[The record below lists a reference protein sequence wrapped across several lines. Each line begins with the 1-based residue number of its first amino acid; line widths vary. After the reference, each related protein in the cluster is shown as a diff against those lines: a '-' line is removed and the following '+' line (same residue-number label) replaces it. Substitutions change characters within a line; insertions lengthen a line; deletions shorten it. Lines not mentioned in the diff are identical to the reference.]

1 MRKLALWLAIIL
13 CFAFSGLSFA
23 EETENMSLFKFSSS
37 ESQGDGEAS
46 TDAEQASP
54 DEPAAVTW
62 TYPISLE
69 ILEDPLDII
78 QLVNK
83 ENLLGKDYPP
93 SDDLH
98 KLEDAK
104 VKKTSSDE
112 KLVRRTAHDA
122 LVQMFDAAKGEGLTL
137 MLHSAYRS
145 HYRQSVMYE
154 NRLKSVGR
162 DDGVVQKGGAS
173 DHQTGLGFDII
184 NPEWA
189 KKSRFNEEFA
199 TTAEAQWMAANC
211 ARFGFIIRYPQG
223 KTEITGIMYEP
234 WHLRYVGVEVATY
247 MTNSGLT
254 LEEFTEE
261 WQDALAKYE
270 AGEMVAPAPVSSS
283 IVMPTEDQEPVVNSF
298 SF

>member
-1 MRKLALWLAIIL
+1 MRKLAFLLAIIL
-13 CFAFSGLSFA
+13 CFAFFSLSIA
-23 EETENMSLFKFSSS
+23 EETENMSLFKFSSEPQNGS
-37 ESQGDGEAS
+37 EESAAAQQ
-46 TDAEQASP
+46 TLP
-54 DEPAAVTW
+54 DNDPAAVVW
-62 TYPISLE
+62 TYPVPLE
-69 ILEDPLDII
+69 ILEDSLDVI

-83 ENLLGKDYPP
+83 ENLLDKDYPP

-112 KLVRRTAHDA
+112 KLVRKTAHDA
-122 LVQMFDAAKGEGLTL
+122 LIQMFDAAKEEGLTL

-184 NPEWA
+184 NPEWS

-211 ARFGFIIRYPQG
+211 ARFGFVIRYPQG

-247 MTNSGLT
+247 MTSSGLT

-261 WQDALAKYE
+261 WQDALAKYV
-270 AGEMVAPAPVSSS
+270 AGEMVSPAPISST
-283 IVMPTEDQEPVVNSF
+283 IEIPTEEQEPIINSF